1 MNEKRS
7 YDKTTMSDVE
17 LLMKLERIRAEVEQ
31 VRKEII
37 KRVKGDKTN
46 D

>member
-1 MNEKRS
+1 MSEKRS

-17 LLMKLERIRAEVEQ
+17 LLMKLERIRGEFEQ